1 MAINNS
7 SAQEQCALLLLL
19 LPAALCVCE
28 WERGGGGVEVV
39 LLLPAVAFTYGQ
51 KINWLENHGLFD
63 FEPSTFIVLL
73 LVLALIP

>member
-1 MAINNS
+1 MSVNG
-7 SAQEQCALLLLL
+7 
-19 LPAALCVCE
+19 
-28 WERGGGGVEVV
+28 RGEGVEVEVV

-63 FEPSTFIVLL
+63 FEPSTFVVLL